1 MGERQFEG
9 LLPPFS
15 AIQPGDQAGK
25 VWVVTILATIYV
37 VLSALA
43 RGFIKWGI
51 YGVDD
56 YLLSIATVR

>member
-1 MGERQFEG
+1 MSEQQFGG

-15 AIQPGDQAGK
+15 AVQSGDQAGK
-25 VWVVTILATIYV
+25 VWVVTILVTIYV

-56 YLLSIATVR
+56 YLLIIATVR